1 MKITLDATALLARR
15 FGIGFYAENLVRS
28 LAEIDRENR
37 YQLLYQYVR
46 PARREPYLP
55 SAPNF
60 RPLRR
65 RLPYFLAD
73 LLYNPFGLV
82 GDGFVGRADL
92 FHALRGF
99 LPRCRRVKTVWTLYD
114 LAFKVN
120 PGWFTPETAAG
131 LEKVTRRNLD
141 RADHVITI
149 SEHTREDL
157 VRFYGYPAERITPIL
172 LGVPRHALEPDED
185 DEILAAHPD
194 APMPYFLFVG
204 TLEPR
209 KNVVR
214 LVEAFSRLDT
224 PHSLVLVGAQGWMSE
239 PIFSAIAASPRRE
252 KILWRN
258 YCSAAELERLY
269 RHAEVFVYPSLYEGF
284 GLPVLEAMAHG
295 CPVIT
300 ARTSSLPEVGGDA
313 VVYVDPE
320 DTADLAD
327 EMHTLA
333 TSERIRNALAE
344 KGRARAANFSWQET
358 ARKTLEVY
366 RRVNAS

>member
-1 MKITLDATALLARR
+1 MLITLDATALLARR
-15 FGIGFYAENLVRS
+15 FGIGFYAENLIRA
-28 LAEIDRENR
+28 LAATDAENM

-46 PARREPYLP
+46 PARREPFLP
-55 SAPNF
+55 GAPNF
-60 RPLRR
+60 RLLRR
-65 RLPYFLAD
+65 RMPYFLAD
-73 LLYNPFGLV
+73 LLFNPGGFV
-82 GDGFVGRADL
+82 GDGFVGRADV

-120 PGWFTPETAAG
+120 PEWFTPETSAG

-149 SEHTREDL
+149 SEHTRDDL
-157 VRFYGYPAERITPIL
+157 VRFYDFPAERITPIL
-172 LGVPRHALEPDED
+172 LGVPRHALEPDDE
-185 DEILAAHPD
+185 DEILSAHPD

-224 PHSLVLVGAQGWMSE
+224 PHALVLVGAQGWLSE
-239 PIFSAIAASPRRE
+239 PVFAAIAASPRRD

-327 EMHTLA
+327 EMKTLA
-333 TSERIRNALAE
+333 TNESIRQSLAE
-344 KGRARAANFSWQET
+344 KGKARAAQFSWQET
-358 ARKTLEVY
+358 AQKTRATY
-366 RRVNAS
+366 SSIIS